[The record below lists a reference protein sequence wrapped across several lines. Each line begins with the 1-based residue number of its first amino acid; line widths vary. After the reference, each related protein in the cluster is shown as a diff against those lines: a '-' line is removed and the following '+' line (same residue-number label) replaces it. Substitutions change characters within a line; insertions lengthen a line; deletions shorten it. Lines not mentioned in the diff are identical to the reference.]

1 VRSSVMTRRTRLG
14 GLLLV
19 AVGLLAACG
28 GEGGEGGGPTVSP
41 TRTPTATSPG
51 TGEPTSETPTQSPS
65 LEPPSPTRTRT
76 ATLPTPTNTLP
87 TPTPSETPRP
97 TSPEE
102 EVTTAPSAEGPSET
116 AAPSPSP
123 ETVPESAEE
132 EAAEGQAGEDDGVPS
147 WVWWVAAAVGLGC
160 LVAVPLAVRGRRR
173 ASWRRELDRQESEV
187 EWFARDLL
195 RELRHAGS
203 HDEMAGG
210 WAVSQKRVAA
220 AEDELTVLESTAPD
234 EAGRTR
240 ARSLRDALRHAR
252 ARMQLLVAPGRH
264 ETWALDLDTL
274 MLELEG
280 VLRPTSGAPSQAS

>member
-1 VRSSVMTRRTRLG
+1 MRRGWRRRERAVVLSDPDTDGDLAGYGGTHVRATQ
-14 GLLLV
+14 
-19 AVGLLAACG
+19 
-28 GEGGEGGGPTVSP
+28 PH
-41 TRTPTATSPG
+41 RTP
-51 TGEPTSETPTQSPS
+51 
-65 LEPPSPTRTRT
+65 T
-76 ATLPTPTNTLP
+76 ATLPTPTDTL
-87 TPTPSETPRP
+87 PTPSETPPP

-102 EVTTAPSAEGPSET
+102 EATTPPSTETPSET

-147 WVWWVAAAVGLGC
+147 WVWWVVAAVGLGC

-173 ASWRRELDRQESEV
+173 ASWRRELERQESEV

-195 RELRHAGS
+195 RELRVAGS
-203 HDEMAGG
+203 HEEMAGG
-210 WAVSQKRVAA
+210 WAVSQKRVTA

-240 ARSLRDALRHAR
+240 ARSLRDASRHAR

-274 MLELEG
+274 MIEMEG
-280 VLRPTSGAPSQAS
+280 VLRPTASVPPPG